1 VNKHR
6 DPRVLCNAEQPGPEP
21 SHHGVLP
28 LRSIVPI
35 SPVSF
40 KCYLWPSVQSSGLTR
55 LGHLPH
61 LPRSQG
67 SGNPFTP
74 KQSSLPKANPLQMC
88 RWPQLPLLCQTECI
102 CWAPSRLGV
111 GEAAVVHLANLH
123 FLALGKEH
131 ISVST
136 CPPPPIPVPWGS
148 AAHPHSEVHSA
159 PSRQAGCECGR
170 GASLQS
176 ACPLSLLQGHLEGR
190 PASQG
195 GLGSHQPYLG
205 HTGHRCSSRKP
216 FGWTCQ
222 PRSWTDQ

>member
-1 VNKHR
+1 MNKHR

-136 CPPPPIPVPWGS
+136 CPPPRQS
-148 AAHPHSEVHSA
+148 
-159 PSRQAGCECGR
+159 PS
-170 GASLQS
+170 
-176 ACPLSLLQGHLEGR
+176 H
-190 PASQG
+190 G
-195 GLGSHQPYLG
+195 GLLPTLTVRFTQHPAGRLAVSVGEEPACRVPALCPCCRDTWKAGLPHKVGWG
-205 HTGHRCSSRKP
+205 HTSH
-216 FGWTCQ
+216 T
-222 PRSWTDQ
+222 